1 MKITMDTVVG
11 TELKAALEAEGKTA
25 ARFVVNGFGC
35 NGPLFDIELSDKVD
49 GDVSFE
55 VDGVLFVVE
64 KHLEIALRNPEIIKR
79 GAGFSTKR
87 TSCGC

>member
-1 MKITMDTVVG
+1 MQITMDTNVG
-11 TELKAALEAEGKTA
+11 TELKAALATAGKTA

-35 NGPLFDIELSDKVD
+35 KGPLFDIELSDKAD
-49 GDVSFE
+49 GDVSFD

-64 KHLEIALRNPEIIKR
+64 KDLEIGLRNPEIIKS